1 MNANSTSP
9 TLRALQDVL
18 RELLNATHTLSNA
31 TREPTEVQASQN
43 SYRARQVQSQRQNQ
57 HPAHSD
63 PNSDS
68 DFSIVVISRSI
79 SASLSNHWA
88 IAVVTNEHSRQCRVF
103 HVSDTHVM
111 GLRALGW
118 SAFVQDEIVDRTS
131 GYRGGVRIGLVRRE
145 ELRRF
150 EEVRPSPA
158 WSASR

>member
-1 MNANSTSP
+1 MDANSTSP

-18 RELLNATHTLSNA
+18 RELLNATRTGANA
-31 TREPTEVQASQN
+31 TREPTEVQPFQN
-43 SYRARQVQSQRQNQ
+43 SHWTHRVQYQRQDQ
-57 HPAHSD
+57 HSAHSD
-63 PNSDS
+63 PNSDL

-88 IAVVTNEHSRQCRVF
+88 IAVVTDEHSRQCRVF

-118 SAFVQDEIVDRTS
+118 SVFVQDEIVDQTS

-150 EEVRPSPA
+150 EEVRPSPT
-158 WSASR
+158 